1 MNLKRDASRQQA
13 ARRGTAWGSL
23 LAVVAAATAACSA
36 SPLVPSEVRELDR
49 AEVRWAARPFRA
61 YSIEMKTSCFCP
73 PIIDQWARV
82 EVVSDSVT
90 RVVLVDSGT
99 EVSPAERPSFRT
111 VEWLFSTI
119 RSAQDAEW
127 VKDVVA
133 SYDPVLGFPTYV
145 SFIPKDGITD
155 AGSVH
160 YLRNA
165 AALPGH

>member
-1 MNLKRDASRQQA
+1 MKLKRDASRPA
-13 ARRGTAWGSL
+13 ARRGIAWRSL
-23 LAVVAAATAACSA
+23 LTVVAAATVACSS

-49 AEVRWAARPFRA
+49 AEARWAARPFRA

-73 PIIDQWARV
+73 PIINEWARV
-82 EVVSDSVT
+82 EVVNDSVT

>member
-1 MNLKRDASRQQA
+1 MNRIA
-13 ARRGTAWGSL
+13 L
-23 LAVVAAATAACSA
+23 LPFIALVAAATVSCSS

-49 AEVRWAARPFRA
+49 AEARWAARPFRA

-73 PIIDQWARV
+73 PIINEWARV
-82 EVVSDSVT
+82 EVVNDSVT
-90 RVVLVDSGT
+90 RVVLVDSGV
-99 EVSPAERPSFRT
+99 EVNSVERASFRT
-111 VEWLFSTI
+111 VESVFDAI
-119 RSAQDAEW
+119 RSSQRSEW

-133 SYDPVLGFPTYV
+133 HYDPLLGFPTYV
-145 SFIPKDGITD
+145 SFIPKDGILD

>member
-1 MNLKRDASRQQA
+1 MNRVVLLPFL
-13 ARRGTAWGSL
+13 L
-23 LAVVAAATAACSA
+23 LAAGSTIACSA

-49 AEVRWAARPFRA
+49 AEARWAARPFGA

-73 PIIDQWARV
+73 PIINEWARV
-82 EVVSDSVT
+82 EVVNDSVT

-99 EVSPAERPSFRT
+99 EVSATERPSFRT

-127 VKDVVA
+127 VNDVVA
-133 SYDPVLGFPTYV
+133 TYDPLLGFPTYV
-145 SFIPKDGITD
+145 SFIPKDGILD

-165 AALPGH
+165 AALPSP